1 MTEGRVVYCTV
12 PEGQAFQGS
21 MQAEPAPLRWSLHNT
36 TDDLM
41 NEKPTRT

>member
-21 MQAEPAPLRWSLHNT
+21 MQAEPAPLWWSFHNT